1 MASSILAKMAVQISA
16 NTAEFT
22 KAMNNA
28 QSGLKGFTSSLSG
41 IAGALGVAFSAKA
54 VGDFALEVSKLAG
67 EAEGVKAA
75 FDRLENSVQLMIDL
89 KKATNGTV
97 SELDLMKRAVMA
109 SNFDISLKALP
120 KLLEFATLR
129 AQQTGQSVDYLV
141 DSIVTGIGRKS
152 KLILDN
158 LGISAV
164 QLDEALGGASTAASS
179 IGEVADA
186 VGRIAEKNLKN
197 MAGFS
202 ENAKTSMDRLSASW
216 ENLKV
221 TMGQALN
228 ESGITQA
235 GASSVSKLF
244 DVLSSGMTTTQK
256 LAVVTQ
262 AAINPIGVLTGQY
275 DAFFDKVLK
284 GLEKVEDHQYRLSKW
299 DAQQL
304 INKYGGINGA
314 IEAMN
319 SNALM
324 FENNGGRLIENKTQ
338 ILGILNQRLK
348 ESMDSVTRGLGEEA
362 TSAKKAAEAYEE
374 LFKSKANLDFKKDI
388 VPNVSNV
395 LIESRPKNIEGTESF
410 MPEQVN
416 IPTELQSQVDGIKAM
431 YKTISEENA
440 KLAQSFAD
448 LATTLFESVGNS
460 IGSGEN
466 LGRGLL
472 KALARFGVQYGAQL
486 IAIGAAKIAEGI
498 VTENPKAV
506 SAGIF
511 AVAKGGA
518 LVVAS
523 SALGGAMSRGQSSS
537 GGGSYYDRRPS
548 VSSNFQGSASSYQVD
563 FKIRGSDLVGAMQAA
578 QSDIRI
584 RKGG

>member
-16 NTAEFT
+16 NTADFNRT
-22 KAMNNA
+22 LKAA
-28 QSGLKGFTSSLSG
+28 SGNLKGFTSNVQSAAGAIG
-41 IAGALGVAFSAKA
+41 IAFGVQQVSQ
-54 VGDFALEVSKLAG
+54 FAIELTKLAG
-67 EAEGVKAA
+67 EAEGVRAA
-75 FDRLENSVQLMIDL
+75 FDRLPDSVALMSRL
-89 KKATNGTV
+89 KEATHNTV
-97 SELDLMKRAVMA
+97 SELDLMKRSVMA
-109 SNFDISLKALP
+109 ANFGISLEALP

-164 QLDEALGGASTAASS
+164 QLDEALGGASTQASS
-179 IGEVADA
+179 IGEVAEA
-186 VGRIAEKNLKN
+186 VGKIAQESLGKMGEYSNDAATQIQQLSAAWEDLKVKAGSSIASIIADPKNANALLTNLKN
-197 MAGFS
+197 QLVVWGDES
-202 ENAKTSMDRLSASW
+202 ISVWAKIFGSAQ
-216 ENLKV
+216 EYAEMVAEIERK
-221 TMGQALN
+221 
-228 ESGITQA
+228 
-235 GASSVSKLF
+235 
-244 DVLSSGMTTTQK
+244 QK
-256 LAVVTQ
+256 LIASGAVAGPTG
-262 AAINPIGVLTGQY
+262 NPLFTGEW
-275 DAFFDKVLK
+275 L
-284 GLEKVEDHQYRLSKW
+284 
-299 DAQQL
+299 
-304 INKYGGINGA
+304 
-314 IEAMN
+314 
-319 SNALM
+319 
-324 FENNGGRLIENKTQ
+324 
-338 ILGILNQRLK
+338 
-348 ESMDSVTRGLGEEA
+348 
-362 TSAKKAAEAYEE
+362 KKAKELNKELQKTVAVDE